1 MSRLSLL
8 LLLYWCCYVV
18 VFVLLLLL
26 LWFTSV
32 VVYCIWC
39 WPYSIPPSENSRQA
53 VKDGRAVSNVSTH
66 SSGGYMGIP
75 QATSNLRWCLFTSW
89 WLLMVIDDYWWLLM
103 IIDDRDHNN
112 LVDQRARVQSGAGRA
127 RGGRGRRSKTAS
139 RESLRW
145 RRRNSLFIV
154 VQIFSWDA
162 HCYDD

>member
-1 MSRLSLL
+1 MLL
-8 LLLYWCCYVV
+8 LLSMLSMLLLLFWCCYVV
-18 VFVLLLLL
+18 CCCCCFVAVVAGVYFGCCLLH
-26 LWFTSV
+26 F
-32 VVYCIWC
+32 WC

-53 VKDGRAVSNVSTH
+53 VKDGRAVPNVSTH

-75 QATSNLRWCLFTSW
+75 QATSNLRWCLFIS
-89 WLLMVIDDYWWLLM
+89 WWLLM

-145 RRRNSLFIV
+145 TGSFEEEEIL
-154 VQIFSWDA
+154 
-162 HCYDD
+162 C